1 MKFDC
6 EGDMMKL
13 VFIEGPGK
21 KATIEKYLG
30 KEYLVFPTKG
40 HVRDLPAKSFA
51 IDFKNNYEPTY
62 EIIPDKKTL
71 VADLKKKAA
80 NAEAIYLATDP
91 DREGE
96 AIAWHLATILELD
109 KNALVRTAFNEIS
122 KKAIQES
129 ISNPKPI
136 NYDLVNAQQGRR
148 VLDRIVG
155 YQLSP
160 LLSKKIHG
168 KLSAGRVQSVTLKLI
183 VDREEAIQN
192 FVPEEYWNVSAEL
205 NKDNKKFKADLIQFK
220 DKKLEVSNKEQVDE
234 ILSVIENA
242 EYKVTAVKRQ
252 VAYSKPP
259 APYTTDTLQQDA
271 IKKLKMTLSSY
282 TKCAQSLYEG
292 VTIQGE
298 GKTALV
304 TYIRTDS
311 TRVSVDA
318 QFMAK
323 DYILEQFGKDYHP
336 GKFNEFAAKA
346 NVQDAH
352 EAIRP
357 INLKYT
363 PEYLKGKVEE
373 QYLKLYTLVFKRF
386 VASQMSYA
394 QYDSLTV
401 DVNAEDYK
409 FRASGKALIFDG
421 YTKVYK
427 EETEDKKGINIPD
440 LVEGEVV
447 VKEKINTE
455 QKFTKPPVRFDEGSI
470 VKEMKDQGIGR
481 PATYAATIAT
491 LFNRDYIKT
500 EKKYLVPTELGVQ
513 VTKYLEEYFKNVMNI
528 KFTAEMENDLDNVE
542 LGTAKW
548 QDIVDVFY
556 KDFNTQMEFAS
567 KQMGVNMPKPAPEV
581 SDVKCDK
588 CGADMVFREGKFG
601 RFLACSN
608 FPQCKNT
615 KNILQTEKPV
625 DEVGKC
631 PKCSGVV
638 SAKYSKRG
646 KLFFGCDNYP
656 NCDYIS
662 WDLPL
667 EEKCPICGF
676 NLFKKF
682 PAKGNPSIICNNK
695 GCLYV
700 KD

>member
-1 MKFDC
+1 
-6 EGDMMKL
+6 MKL

-21 KATIEKYLG
+21 KQTIEKYLG
-30 KEYLVFPTKG
+30 SEYVVFPTKG

-51 IDFKNNYEPTY
+51 IDFNNNYEPTY
-62 EIIPDKKTL
+62 EIIPEKKAL
-71 VADLKKKAA
+71 VADMKKKAQ

-122 KKAIQES
+122 KKAINES
-129 ISNPKPI
+129 ISNPKPL
-136 NYDLVNAQQGRR
+136 NYDLINAQQGRR

-192 FVPEEYWNVSAEL
+192 FVPVEYWNVSAEL
-205 NKDNKKFKADLIQFK
+205 NKADKIFKADLIQYQ
-220 DKKLEVSNKEQVDE
+220 DKKLEVNNKEQVDQ
-234 ILSVIENA
+234 ILANIENA
-242 EYKVTAVKRQ
+242 EFKVSAVKRQ

-259 APYTTDTLQQDA
+259 APYTTNSLQQDA
-271 IKKLKMTLSSY
+271 IKKLKMTLNSY

-292 VTIQGE
+292 ISIQGE

-311 TRVSVDA
+311 TRVSLDA

-323 DYILEQFGKDYHP
+323 EYILNNYGNNYHP
-336 GKFNEFAAKA
+336 GKFNEFSTKQ
-346 NVQDAH
+346 NTQDAH

-363 PEYLKGKVEE
+363 PEYLKGKIDE
-373 QYLKLYTLVFKRF
+373 QYLKLYTLIFKRF

-401 DVNAEDYK
+401 DVLANDYK

-427 EETEDKKGINIPD
+427 VEEDDKKGINIPD
-440 LVEGEVV
+440 VVEGEILK
-447 VKEKINTE
+447 KEKINTE

-470 VKEMKDQGIGR
+470 VKEMEVQGIGR

-500 EKKYLVPTELGVQ
+500 EKKYIVPTELGVQ

-528 KFTAEMENDLDNVE
+528 KFTADMESDLDNVE
-542 LGTAKW
+542 LGKAKW
-548 QDIVDVFY
+548 QDIVDGFY
-556 KDFNTQMEFAS
+556 KDFNTQMEYAS
-567 KQMGVNMPKPAPEV
+567 KQMGVSMPKPQPQV
-581 SDVKCDK
+581 SEIKCDK
-588 CGADMVFREGKFG
+588 CGSMMVYRDGKFG

-615 KNILQTEKPV
+615 KNINQPV
-625 DEVGKC
+625 NQVSEIGKC
-631 PKCSGVV
+631 PKCGGVV

-667 EEKCPICGF
+667 EEKCPMCNA

-682 PAKGNPSIICNNK
+682 PAKGKPTIICNNK
-695 GCLYV
+695 GCTYV